1 MPLESG
7 RLFNGKGIG
16 KRGKNRKKDAGIPR
30 TSVAATAVK
39 SHFFAGH
46 PPALILS
53 KVKSQSGW
61 PRS

>member
-16 KRGKNRKKDAGIPR
+16 KCGKNRKKDAGIPR

-39 SHFFAGH
+39 SH
-46 PPALILS
+46 LILS